1 MAGKCVGENV
11 TLPEHERVNIM
22 DSGGSWK
29 VNENVTSISKIAERY
44 FRISTQKRVVKSD
57 SKGIVSNL
65 MANATVL
72 HHATVLKC

>member
-29 VNENVTSISKIAERY
+29 CY